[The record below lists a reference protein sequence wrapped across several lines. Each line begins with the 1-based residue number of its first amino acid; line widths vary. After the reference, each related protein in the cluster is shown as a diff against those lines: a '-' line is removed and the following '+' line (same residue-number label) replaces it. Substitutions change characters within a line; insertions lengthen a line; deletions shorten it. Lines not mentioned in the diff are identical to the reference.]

1 MVVGL
6 AVGHFMPPRY
16 QPDMEDVTAQER
28 VARAA
33 MIDHAVA
40 GDETAFARL
49 VAEHHASMARVA
61 FVICGDP
68 ELTKDIL
75 QTSWS
80 IAWRQLHRLRD
91 PDRVRSWLV
100 AIAANEA
107 RRAGRRGGRRP
118 VTDLSTFIDQHAGDD
133 PADAIS
139 GIDLQRA
146 LARLPPDDRRLLALR
161 YVAGLDSTEIARQLG
176 LSASGVRSRLSRA
189 IARLRL
195 DLDHA

>member
-1 MVVGL
+1 
-6 AVGHFMPPRY
+6 MPRGY
-16 QPDMEDVTAQER
+16 QPVMEDVTAQER

-40 GDETAFARL
+40 GDETAFAGL
-49 VAEHHASMARVA
+49 VAEHHATMARVA
-61 FVICGDP
+61 FVTCGDP

-91 PDRVRSWLV
+91 PNRIRSWLV

-118 VTDLSTFIDQHAGDD
+118 VTDLSRFIDQHAGND

-146 LARLPPDDRRLLALR
+146 LAGLPPDDRRLLALR

-176 LSASGVRSRLSRA
+176 LSASGVRSRLSRVM
-189 IARLRL
+189 ARLRT

>member
-1 MVVGL
+1 
-6 AVGHFMPPRY
+6 
-16 QPDMEDVTAQER
+16 MEDVTAQER

-49 VAEHHASMARVA
+49 VTEHHTTMARVA

-91 PDRVRSWLV
+91 PDRIRSWLV

-107 RRAGRRGGRRP
+107 RRAGRRGRKRP
-118 VTDLSTFIDQHAGDD
+118 VTDLSRFLDQHVGDD

-139 GIDLQRA
+139 SIDLQRA
-146 LARLPPDDRRLLALR
+146 LAKLPLDDRRLLSLR

-189 IARLRL
+189 IARLRM
-195 DLDHA
+195 DLEHA